1 MQKAMV
7 VQPQPRAWLEGS
19 ILRPYVS
26 QYGEH
31 LQRRRYA
38 PKTQRGYLCCVAHFA
53 HWLAEEGYT
62 LEAIG
67 QCAVMRFLSEHLPTC
82 ACPDPVRRLHH
93 ELRAALVQL
102 LKVLEAAGVVL
113 QYPARN
119 STIEHELTRFDTHMR
134 DVWGLAE
141 STRRQ
146 RCRVVGEFLVEHFDE
161 RPISMATVS
170 AASIRRFVIGEEG
183 RRPTTVAAIGVI
195 IGGYLRFRSMFGDRV
210 NELKAAIPRVA
221 HWRLASLP
229 EVLTDAEIDE
239 LLSSF
244 DQSFPSR
251 LRAYAMVRCLI
262 DLGLRSGEVV
272 KLRLDDINW
281 ADGTINLVGTKSRRA
296 DALPLPSATGAAIA
310 AYLHKERPATSNR
323 AIFVRHVAPYD
334 EPITTKSVKRAVLA
348 AYRRCGWTRTGVHIL
363 RHSVA
368 SRLLRAGAPMK
379 EIADILRH
387 RSLNTS
393 AIYAK
398 VDLTNLTAVALPWPG
413 SAQ

>member
-1 MQKAMV
+1 MQKTIV
-7 VQPQPRAWLEGS
+7 VQPQPRAWLERS
-19 ILRPYVS
+19 ILQPYVS
-26 QYGEH
+26 PYGEH

-38 PKTQRGYLCCVAHFA
+38 PSTQRGYMCCVAHFA
-53 HWLAEEGYT
+53 HWLTQGGYG

-67 QCAVMRFLSEHLPTC
+67 QVLVIRFLSEHLPAC
-82 ACPDPVRRLHH
+82 ACPDPVRRFRHDLQ
-93 ELRAALVQL
+93 AALGHL
-102 LKVLEAAGVVL
+102 LEVLKAGGVAL

-119 STIEHELTRFDTHMR
+119 SAIERELRRFDIHMR

-141 STRRQ
+141 STRRR
-146 RCRVVGEFLVEHFDE
+146 RCRVIGEFLVEHFGE
-161 RPISMATVS
+161 RPISMTTVKAT
-170 AASIRRFVIGEEG
+170 SIRRFVLGEQG
-183 RRPTTVAAIGVI
+183 RGPAAVAAIGVTI
-195 IGGYLRFRSMFGDRV
+195 TCYLRFRSISGDRV
-210 NELKAAIPRVA
+210 SELKAAIPRVA
-221 HWRLASLP
+221 RWRLASLP
-229 EVLTDAEIDE
+229 EVLTDTEIDE

-272 KLRLDDINW
+272 KLQLDDINW

-296 DALPLPSATGAAIA
+296 DALPLPAATGAAIA
-310 AYLHKERPATSNR
+310 AYLREERPATSNR

-334 EPITTKSVKRAVLA
+334 EPITTTSVKRAVLA
-348 AYRRCGWTRTGVHIL
+348 GYRRCGWTRTGVHIL
-363 RHSVA
+363 RHSAA
-368 SRLLRAGAPMK
+368 SRLLRAGAQMK

-387 RSLNTS
+387 RSLDTS

-398 VDLTNLTAVALPWPG
+398 VDLTNLAAVALPWPG

>member
-1 MQKAMV
+1 MQKAMM
-7 VQPQPRAWLEGS
+7 VQPQPRAWLECS
-19 ILRPYVS
+19 ILGPYVS
-26 QYGEH
+26 QYGER

-38 PKTQRGYLCCVAHFA
+38 SKTQRGYLCCVAHFA
-53 HWLAEEGYT
+53 HWLAQEGYV

-67 QCAVMRFLSEHLPTC
+67 QCAVRRFLSEHLPTC
-82 ACPDPVRRLHH
+82 ACPDPVHRVRH

-102 LKVLEAAGVVL
+102 LQVLESAGVVR
-113 QYPARN
+113 QHQARN
-119 STIEHELTRFDTHMR
+119 PAIEHELTRFDTYMR
-134 DVWGLAE
+134 DIWGLAE

-146 RCRVVGEFLVEHFDE
+146 RCRVVGGFLVEHFDE

-170 AASIRRFVIGEEG
+170 AASVRRFVIGEQG

-195 IGGYLRFRSMFGDRV
+195 IGSYLRFRSMSGDRV

-221 HWRLASLP
+221 NWRLASLP
-229 EVLTDAEIDE
+229 EVLTDAEIHE

-272 KLRLDDINW
+272 KLQLDDINW
-281 ADGTINLVGTKSRRA
+281 ADGTIHLVGTKSRRA

-310 AYLHKERPATSNR
+310 AYLHKERPVTSNR

-363 RHSVA
+363 RHSAA

>member
-1 MQKAMV
+1 MQKAIIL
-7 VQPQPRAWLEGS
+7 QPQPRAWLEGS

-26 QYGEH
+26 QYREH

-38 PKTQRGYLCCVAHFA
+38 PSTQRAYLCCVAHFA
-53 HWLAEEGYT
+53 QWLTQERCD

-67 QCAVMRFLSEHLPTC
+67 QSAVMRFLSEHLPAC
-82 ACPDPVRRLHH
+82 ACPDPVRRLRH
-93 ELRAALVQL
+93 ELQAALGLL
-102 LKVLEAAGVVL
+102 LKVLEAGGVVL
-113 QYPARN
+113 NYPARN
-119 STIEHELTRFDTHMR
+119 PSIEQELTHFDTHMR

-141 STRRQ
+141 NTRRK
-146 RCRVVGEFLVEHFDE
+146 RCRVVGGFLVEHFGE
-161 RPISMATVS
+161 QPISLATVS
-170 AASIRRFVIGEEG
+170 AASIRRFVLGEQG

-195 IGGYLRFRSMFGDRV
+195 IGCYLRFRSMSGDRV

-239 LLSSF
+239 LLISF

-262 DLGLRSGEVV
+262 DLGLRSSEVV
-272 KLRLDDINW
+272 KLQLDDVNW

-310 AYLHKERPATSNR
+310 AYLREERPATSNR
-323 AIFVRHVAPYD
+323 AMFVRHVAPYD

-348 AYRRCGWTRTGVHIL
+348 GYRRCGWTRTGVHIL
-363 RHSVA
+363 RHSMA

-398 VDLTNLTAVALPWPG
+398 VDLTNLAAVALPWPG

>member
-1 MQKAMV
+1 MQNV
-7 VQPQPRAWLEGS
+7 IIVQPQPRAWLEGS

-26 QYGEH
+26 QYAEQ

-38 PKTQRGYLCCVAHFA
+38 PNTQRAYLRCVAHFA
-53 HWLAEEGYT
+53 HWLSQEGYD

-67 QCAVMRFLSEHLPTC
+67 QGAVMRFLSEHLPAC
-82 ACPDPVRRLHH
+82 ACPDPVRRFHH
-93 ELRAALVQL
+93 ELQAALGHL
-102 LKVLEAAGVVL
+102 LEVLEACGVAL

-119 STIEHELTRFDTHMR
+119 FAIERELTRFDIHMR

-141 STRRQ
+141 STRRR
-146 RCRVVGEFLVEHFDE
+146 RCRVVGEFLVEHFGE
-161 RPISMATVS
+161 RPISMTTVKAT
-170 AASIRRFVIGEEG
+170 SIRRFILGEQG
-183 RRPTTVAAIGVI
+183 RGPAAAAAIGVTI
-195 IGGYLRFRSMFGDRV
+195 ACYLRFRSMSGDRI

-221 HWRLASLP
+221 RWRLASLP
-229 EVLTDAEIDE
+229 EVLTDAEIEE

-244 DQSFPSR
+244 DRSFPSR

-272 KLRLDDINW
+272 KLQLDGIDW
-281 ADGTINLVGTKSRRA
+281 ANGTINLVGTKSRRT
-296 DALPLPSATGAAIA
+296 DALPLPPATGAAIA
-310 AYLHKERPATSNR
+310 AYLREERPATSNR

-348 AYRRCGWTRTGVHIL
+348 GYQRCGWTRTGVHIL
-363 RHSVA
+363 RHSAA

-387 RSLNTS
+387 RSLDTS

-398 VDLTNLTAVALPWPG
+398 VDLTNLAAVALPWPR

>member
-1 MQKAMV
+1 MQKAII

-26 QYGEH
+26 KYEEY

-38 PKTQRGYLCCVAHFA
+38 LDTQRDYLCCVAHFA
-53 HWLAEEGYT
+53 HWLAQEECD

-67 QCAVMRFLSEHLPTC
+67 QYAVMRFLSEHLPTC
-82 ACPDPVRRLHH
+82 ACPDPVHRYRP
-93 ELRAALVQL
+93 ELRAALAHL
-102 LKVLEAAGVVL
+102 LKVLEAGGVAL

-119 STIEHELTRFDTHMR
+119 SVIEQELTRFDSHMR
-134 DVWGLAE
+134 DLWGLAE
-141 STRRQ
+141 NTRRK
-146 RCRVVGEFLVEHFDE
+146 RCRVVGKFLAEHFRE

-170 AASIRRFVIGEEG
+170 AASIRRFVLGEQG
-183 RRPTTVAAIGVI
+183 RRPPTVAAFGVI
-195 IGGYLRFRSMFGDRV
+195 IGCYLRFRSMSGDRV

-229 EVLTDAEIDE
+229 EVLTDAEIEE

-244 DQSFPSR
+244 DRSFPSR
-251 LRAYAMVRCLI
+251 LRAYAMVRCLV

-272 KLRLDDINW
+272 KLQLDDINW
-281 ADGTINLVGTKSRRA
+281 ADGTINLVGTKERRA
-296 DALPLPSATGAAIA
+296 DVLPLPYATGAAIA
-310 AYLHKERPATSNR
+310 VYLREERPATSNR
-323 AIFVRHVAPYD
+323 AVFVRHVAPYD
-334 EPITTKSVKRAVLA
+334 EPITTKSVKRAVQA

-368 SRLLRAGAPMK
+368 SRLLRVGAPMK

-387 RSLNTS
+387 RSLDTS

-398 VDLTNLTAVALPWPG
+398 VDLTNLAAVALPWPR

>member
-1 MQKAMV
+1 MQKAIIL
-7 VQPQPRAWLEGS
+7 QPQPRAWLEGS

-26 QYGEH
+26 QYVEH
-31 LQRRRYA
+31 LQRRRYT
-38 PKTQRGYLCCVAHFA
+38 PNTQRAYLCCVAHFA
-53 HWLAEEGYT
+53 HWLTQEGYD

-67 QCAVMRFLSEHLPTC
+67 QGAVMRFLSEHLPAC
-82 ACPDPVRRLHH
+82 ACPGPVRRLRH
-93 ELRAALVQL
+93 ELQAALGHL
-102 LKVLEAAGVVL
+102 LEVLEAGGVVL
-113 QYPARN
+113 QYPACN
-119 STIEHELTRFDTHMR
+119 SAIERELTRFDTHMR

-141 STRRQ
+141 NTRRQ
-146 RCRVVGEFLVEHFDE
+146 RCRVVGGFLVEHFGE
-161 RPISMATVS
+161 RPISMTTVS
-170 AASIRRFVIGEEG
+170 AASIRRFILGEQR

-195 IGGYLRFRSMFGDRV
+195 ISCMSGDWV

-262 DLGLRSGEVV
+262 DLGLRSSEVV
-272 KLRLDDINW
+272 KLQLDDINW

-296 DALPLPSATGAAIA
+296 DVLPLPSATGAAIA
-310 AYLHKERPATSNR
+310 AYLHEERPATSNR

-348 AYRRCGWTRTGVHIL
+348 GYQRCGWTRTSVHIL

-368 SRLLRAGAPMK
+368 SRLLRTGAPMK

-387 RSLNTS
+387 RSLDTS

-398 VDLTNLTAVALPWPG
+398 VDLTNLAAVALPWPG

>member
-1 MQKAMV
+1 MEKAITL
-7 VQPQPRAWLEGS
+7 QPQPCTWLEGS
-19 ILRPYVS
+19 VLRPFIS

-31 LQRRRYA
+31 LGRRHYA
-38 PKTQRGYLCCVAHFA
+38 LNTQRAYLCCVAHFA
-53 HWLAEEGYT
+53 HWLTQEGYN

-67 QCAVMRFLSEHLPTC
+67 QGAVMCFLSEHLPAC
-82 ACPDPVRRLHH
+82 ACPDPVRRLRH
-93 ELRAALVQL
+93 ELQAALGHL
-102 LKVLEAAGVVL
+102 LVVLEAGGVVL
-113 QYPARN
+113 QYPVSN
-119 STIEHELTRFDTHMR
+119 SAIEQELTRFDTHMR

-141 STRRQ
+141 NTRRQ
-146 RCRVVGEFLVEHFDE
+146 RCRVVGRFLVEHFDE
-161 RPISMATVS
+161 RPISMTNVS
-170 AASIRRFVIGEEG
+170 TTSIRRFVLGKQG
-183 RRPTTVAAIGVI
+183 RRPTAIAAIGVI
-195 IGGYLRFRSMFGDRV
+195 IRCYLCFRSMFGDRV
-210 NELKAAIPRVA
+210 NALKAAIPRVA
-221 HWRLASLP
+221 HWRLSSLP

-262 DLGLRSGEVV
+262 DLGLRSSEVV
-272 KLRLDDINW
+272 KLQLDDINW
-281 ADGTINLVGTKSRRA
+281 AAGTINLVGTKGRRA
-296 DALPLPSATGAAIA
+296 DTLPLPSATGAAIA
-310 AYLHKERPATSNR
+310 AYLHEERPVTSNR

-348 AYRRCGWTRTGVHIL
+348 GYRRCGWTRTGVHIL

-379 EIADILRH
+379 EIADLLRH

-398 VDLTNLTAVALPWPG
+398 VDLTNLAAVALPWPG

>member
-1 MQKAMV
+1 MQKAIV
-7 VQPQPRAWLEGS
+7 LQPQPRAWLEDS
-19 ILRPYVS
+19 ILRPYAS

-38 PKTQRGYLCCVAHFA
+38 PTTQRGYLCCVAHFA
-53 HWLAEEGYT
+53 HWLTQEGYDPET
-62 LEAIG
+62 IG
-67 QCAVMRFLSEHLPTC
+67 QGAVTRFLSEHLPAC
-82 ACPDPVRRLHH
+82 ACPDPVRRLRR
-93 ELRAALVQL
+93 ELRAALGHL
-102 LKVLEAAGVVL
+102 LEVLEAGGVAL
-113 QYPARN
+113 QYPVRN
-119 STIEHELTRFDTHMR
+119 FTIERELTRFDTHMR

-141 STRRQ
+141 NTRRK
-146 RCRVVGEFLVEHFDE
+146 RCRVVGGFLAEHFGAQ
-161 RPISMATVS
+161 PISLATVR
-170 AASIRRFVIGEEG
+170 AASIRRFVLGEQG
-183 RRPTTVAAIGVI
+183 RRPPTIAAVGVI
-195 IGGYLRFRSMFGDRV
+195 IGCYLRFRSMSGDRV
-210 NELKAAIPRVA
+210 NELKVAIPRVA

-229 EVLTDAEIDE
+229 EVLTDAEIDQ

-262 DLGLRSGEVV
+262 DLGLRSSEVV
-272 KLRLDDINW
+272 KLKLDDINW
-281 ADGTINLVGTKSRRA
+281 SDGTINLVGTKSRRT

-310 AYLHKERPATSNR
+310 AYLHGERPATSNR

-348 AYRRCGWTRTGVHIL
+348 GYRRCGWTRTGVHIL

-387 RSLNTS
+387 RSLSTS

-398 VDLTNLTAVALPWPG
+398 VDLTNLAAVALPWPG